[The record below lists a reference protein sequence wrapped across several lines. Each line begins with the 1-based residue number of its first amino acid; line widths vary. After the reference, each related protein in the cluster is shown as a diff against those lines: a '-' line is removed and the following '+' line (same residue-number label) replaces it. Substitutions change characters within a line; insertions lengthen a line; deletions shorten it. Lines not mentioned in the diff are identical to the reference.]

1 VTATLVVADGVID
14 CVAGMFHRVLVAVDG
29 SPHAQRALEEA
40 ADLAR
45 VSGASLTMIAVVPNS
60 SVWVLGGMGWGAYVP
75 EDVVRELDEQQTREY
90 EAMLDGALES
100 IADSVQPEKVLA
112 HGRPVQGI
120 LDQVRAGDH
129 DLVVM
134 GSRGRGE
141 VKGLLLG
148 SVSHSV
154 LQLSPA
160 PVLIVHLSE
169 DTSAAPQPD

>member
-1 VTATLVVADGVID
+1 MVGGGVID
-14 CVAGMFHRVLVAVDG
+14 SGAGMFHRVLVAVDG

-40 ADLAR
+40 VDLAR
-45 VSGASLTMIAVVPNS
+45 VSGARLTVMAVVPDS
-60 SVWVLGGMGWGAYVP
+60 SMWILGGMGWGAYVP
-75 EDVVRELDEQQTREY
+75 EDVVRDLNDQHTREY
-90 EAMLDGALES
+90 EAMLDAALGS

-112 HGRPVQGI
+112 HGRPAQGI
-120 LDQVRAGDH
+120 LDQVRDGDH

-160 PVLIVHLSE
+160 PVLVVHLSE
-169 DTSAAPQPD
+169 DADGPPQPD

>member
-1 VTATLVVADGVID
+1 
-14 CVAGMFHRVLVAVDG
+14 MFHRVLVAVDG

-40 ADLAR
+40 VDLAR
-45 VSGASLTMIAVVPNS
+45 VSGASLTVIAVVPDP

-90 EAMLDGALES
+90 EAMLDAALES

-129 DLVVM
+129 DLVVI

-154 LQLSPA
+154 LQLSPV
-160 PVLIVHLSE
+160 PVLVVHLSE
-169 DTSAAPQPD
+169 DADAAPQPA

>member
-1 VTATLVVADGVID
+1 
-14 CVAGMFHRVLVAVDG
+14 MFHRVLVAVDG
-29 SPHAQRALEEA
+29 SSHAQRALDEA

-45 VSGASLTMIAVVPNS
+45 SEEASLTVIAVVPDP

-75 EDVVRELDEQQTREY
+75 EDVVRELEEQHTREY
-90 EAMLDGALES
+90 EAMLDAALES
-100 IADSVQPEKVLA
+100 GAQSVQPEKVLA
-112 HGRPVQGI
+112 RGRPVQGI
-120 LDQVRAGDH
+120 LAQVETGAH

-154 LQLSPA
+154 LQLSPV
-160 PVLIVHLSE
+160 PVLVVHLSE
-169 DTSAAPQPD
+169 DAAGAPQTD